1 MFLRIVVEAWDGVEE
16 NVALRLL
23 QVLMMES
30 VVEVFGT
37 TKLLPLLK
45 VPYLAS
51 GALTI
56 YLVGPIVVK

>member
-1 MFLRIVVEAWDGVEE
+1 MAK
-16 NVALRLL
+16 RLL

-56 YLVGPIVVK
+56 YLVGPIVGK